1 MPAGTWLI
9 TEGDPAESAFVLV
22 GGRMDAYREGLFVND
37 LRPGAIIGELG
48 LLTEGTRAASVR
60 ARRDSTVLELS
71 RADFQT
77 VIFGDPQALVPLI
90 RTIAD
95 RLARPLQAAA
105 RGESQPTVIAVVA
118 AHPGAATEDVGA
130 VLGRALGA
138 AGRLAMS
145 RGLDMGALQQAERD
159 NDRVLLVADG
169 RDVDWEQFCIRQ
181 ADFLLL
187 VGDSTAAPP
196 DRVFPRSPEVL
207 LVGPPPS
214 NDALSEWSVAVRA
227 ARVMTCT
234 TADLPSALRPV
245 SARLT
250 GTSLGIVLAGGGA
263 RSLVQVGV
271 LQELEAAG
279 LHVDRVVG
287 CSMGAIVGGLW
298 GKGLDG
304 ADLEQVMYAEMVR
317 RRPIGDY
324 AMPTKAIYRGRRVDE
339 ALSRSFADA
348 PPIEAF

>member
-1 MPAGTWLI
+1 
-9 TEGDPAESAFVLV
+9 
-22 GGRMDAYREGLFVND
+22 
-37 LRPGAIIGELG
+37 
-48 LLTEGTRAASVR
+48 
-60 ARRDSTVLELS
+60 
-71 RADFQT
+71 
-77 VIFGDPQALVPLI
+77 
-90 RTIAD
+90 
-95 RLARPLQAAA
+95 
-105 RGESQPTVIAVVA
+105 
-118 AHPGAATEDVGA
+118 
-130 VLGRALGA
+130 
-138 AGRLAMS
+138 
-145 RGLDMGALQQAERD
+145 
-159 NDRVLLVADG
+159 
-169 RDVDWEQFCIRQ
+169 
-181 ADFLLL
+181 
-187 VGDSTAAPP
+187 
-196 DRVFPRSPEVL
+196 
-207 LVGPPPS
+207 
-214 NDALSEWSVAVRA
+214 
-227 ARVMTCT
+227 MTCT

>member
-169 RDVDWEQFCIRQ
+169 RDVDWEQFCSGRPISCCWSAIRRGS
-181 ADFLLL
+181 AGPG
-187 VGDSTAAPP
+187 VPP
-196 DRVFPRSPEVL
+196 
-207 LVGPPPS
+207 
-214 NDALSEWSVAVRA
+214 
-227 ARVMTCT
+227 
-234 TADLPSALRPV
+234 
-245 SARLT
+245 
-250 GTSLGIVLAGGGA
+250 LAGGAA
-263 RSLVQVGV
+263 RRSAAVQRCPV
-271 LQELEAAG
+271 
-279 LHVDRVVG
+279 RVVG
-287 CSMGAIVGGLW
+287 RGASGPRHDVH
-298 GKGLDG
+298 D
-304 ADLEQVMYAEMVR
+304 R
-317 RRPIGDY
+317 
-324 AMPTKAIYRGRRVDE
+324 
-339 ALSRSFADA
+339 
-348 PPIEAF
+348 